1 MFVIMNAPDSKKD
14 IINQLQKRILLMQGF
29 APPAGTVDKVG
40 LGAVE
45 DAFPNAVFPTGAIH
59 EFLSAVP
66 EQAAASGG
74 FISGI
79 LNALMQRGGACLWI
93 SMSRT
98 LFPPALKTFGLEP
111 DRIIF
116 IDLKREKDVLWA
128 MEEALKC
135 TGLAAVIAEVREVSF
150 TESRR
155 LQLAAEQSRVTGF
168 ILRSDARKLSATA
181 CVARWNITP
190 LPSELESGMPGIG
203 FPRWNVELIKV
214 RNGNPGSWKVEWLA
228 GRFIPVLKEHSKAAL
243 PLKSLKAG

>member
-1 MFVIMNAPDSKKD
+1 MNVPDTKKD
-14 IINQLQKRILLMQGF
+14 IINHLQKSILQMQGF
-29 APPAGTVDKVG
+29 IPPASATDIVG
-40 LGAVE
+40 LGPVE
-45 DAFPNAVFPTGAIH
+45 AAFPNAVFPAGAIH
-59 EFLSAVP
+59 EFLSATP

-79 LNALMQRGGACLWI
+79 LNALMQHGGTCLWI

-116 IDLKREKDVLWA
+116 IDLEREKDVLWV

-135 TGLAAVIAEVREVSF
+135 SGLAAVIAEVREVSF
-150 TESRR
+150 THSRR

-168 ILRSDARKLSATA
+168 ILRSDPSKLGATA

-190 LPSELESGMPGIG
+190 LPSELESGMPGVG
-203 FPRWNVELIKV
+203 FPRWNVELLKV
-214 RNGNPGSWKVEWLA
+214 RNGNPGKWKVEWSK
-228 GRFIPVLKEHSKAAL
+228 GRFIPVSENRAEAGLS
-243 PLKSLKAG
+243 LKSLKAG